1 MVEFGMKDMAG
12 MEKKIPKKVIDLAQ
26 KFWKGGGEIYLV
38 GGAVRDLLLGRKI
51 YDWDFTTNLKPEKM
65 LKLGAKAFYENKFG
79 TVSFLDKKGKPHL
92 EVTTFRAEE
101 GYSDKRRP
109 DKVIWGKK
117 VEEDLSR
124 RDFTINAMALKLE
137 KVKGGLKLKLIDP
150 FWGQEDLNNKI
161 LRAVGNPKER
171 FTEDALRL
179 LRAVRIATQVGF
191 TIEEETFKSV
201 FEESKL
207 LKEISAERIRDELF
221 KLLMSDHPGDG
232 IKLLYSAGLLK
243 QILPELIN
251 SYGLAQA
258 KHHIYDVWNHSINAL
273 DACKSDDPITRLG
286 TLIHDIGK
294 PVVARGEGEE
304 RSFHNH
310 EMAGAGFAKKLSQRL
325 KLSKKQADKLYR
337 LVRWH
342 QFTCEEKQ
350 TDKAIRRFIRNVT
363 PEYLED
369 MIHLRRAD
377 RVGSG
382 AKETSWRWE
391 LFKKRLVEVQKQPF
405 SVKDL
410 KVNGKDVMRVLK
422 MKPSPKVGKIL
433 KKLFAEVEE
442 DKEKN
447 KREYLLK
454 RMKKII

>member
-1 MVEFGMKDMAG
+1 MVEFNMKDMIDI
-12 MEKKIPKKVIDLAQ
+12 KKRIPKKVTDLAE
-26 KFWKGGGEIYLV
+26 KFWKKKGKIYLV
-38 GGAVRDLLLGRKI
+38 GGAVRDLLIDRKI
-51 YDWDFTTNLKPEKM
+51 YDWDFTTNLRPEEM
-65 LKLGAKAFYENKFG
+65 LKLGARAFYENKFG
-79 TVSFLDKKGKPHL
+79 TVSFLDRKGKPHL
-92 EVTTFRAEE
+92 EVTTFRTEE

-109 DKVIWGKK
+109 DKVVWGKK

-124 RDFTINAMALKLE
+124 RDFTVNAMALELRKGKKGLE
-137 KVKGGLKLKLIDP
+137 VKLIDP
-150 FWGQEDLNNKI
+150 FWGQDDLNNKI

-179 LRAVRIATQVGF
+179 LRAVRIATQIGF
-191 TIEEETFKSV
+191 TIEEETFRSI
-201 FEESKL
+201 FEESRL
-207 LKEISAERIRDELF
+207 LREISAERIRDEFF
-221 KLLMSDHPGDG
+221 KLLMSKHPGDG
-232 IKLLYSAGLLK
+232 VKLLYSTGLLK
-243 QILPELIN
+243 QVLPELIN
-251 SYGLAQA
+251 GYGLAQA

-273 DACKSDDPITRLG
+273 DACKSEDPVTRLA

-294 PVVARGEGEE
+294 PVVVKGEGEE

-310 EMAGAGFAKKLSQRL
+310 EVAGGAFARKLSKRL

-350 TDKAIRRFIRNVT
+350 TDKAIRRLIRNVT

-454 RMKKII
+454 KMKKIS